1 MTLDQRGET
10 EMSRLENRDMKDA
23 ALLRAVLAS
32 DAGAWREFVRRFD
45 KAMRRCV
52 RGVAGRYRNVRS
64 SDDIDEVMGEVYLG
78 LVADDMQRLRA
89 FDETRGR
96 RLSSWV
102 GLLSIKMAHDYYR
115 GLRRVPQFAGLDEA
129 ADVADPAADALE
141 NLMDDQNRHLVEE
154 LLDRLPANDR
164 AFMERCLDEDAD
176 FETLAG
182 ELGVAPASVRGRR
195 ARITTRLRSDLMKG
209 SAA

>member
-1 MTLDQRGET
+1 MTRPEYR
-10 EMSRLENRDMKDA
+10 EMKDA

-32 DAGAWREFVRRFD
+32 DGAAWREFVRRFD

-64 SDDIDEVMGEVYLG
+64 SDDSDDVMGEVYLG
-78 LVADDMQRLRA
+78 LVADNMQKLRA
-89 FDETRGR
+89 FDEERGR

-102 GLLSIKMAHDYYR
+102 SLLSIKMAHDYYR
-115 GLRRVPQFAGLDEA
+115 NLRRTPQFTGLEEA
-129 ADVADPAADALE
+129 VDVADPAADALE
-141 NLMDDQNRHLVEE
+141 RVIEDEDRQQLET
-154 LLDRLPANDR
+154 LLAKLPANDR

-176 FETLAG
+176 FDALAL
-182 ELGVAPASVRGRR
+182 ELGVEPASVRSRR
-195 ARITTRLRSDLMKG
+195 ARITTRLRSDVGKG